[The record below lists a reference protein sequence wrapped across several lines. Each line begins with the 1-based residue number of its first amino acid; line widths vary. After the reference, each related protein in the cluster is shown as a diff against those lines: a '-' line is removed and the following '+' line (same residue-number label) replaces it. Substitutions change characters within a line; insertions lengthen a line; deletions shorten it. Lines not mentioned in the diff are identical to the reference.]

1 MFLVVSCFSCS
12 PAVSPSLT
20 FVYICMCVCLR
31 GCSFLPSCPWAINY
45 NDHKLYMLLQLALG
59 CSVLFTPVYL
69 SSVVLSSSTL
79 LDRHSRLPPAW
90 VHQLA
95 TCQCPAYLTYPRQPK
110 ASIREMHC
118 RWWEL
123 GRIQTMRERE
133 SILEPFKFVY
143 HTLKFCEARVH
154 GQE

>member
-1 MFLVVSCFSCS
+1 MFLVVSC
-12 PAVSPSLT
+12 VSPVRLLSHPPLPLCIY
-20 FVYICMCVCLR
+20 VCVCLR

-45 NDHKLYMLLQLALG
+45 NDHKLYMLLQPALG

-69 SSVVLSSSTL
+69 SSVVLSSSAL

-95 TCQCPAYLTYPRQPK
+95 TCQCPAYLNYPRQPK

-123 GRIQTMRERE
+123 GRIQTMRQRE

-143 HTLKFCEARVH
+143 HTLKFCEARVD